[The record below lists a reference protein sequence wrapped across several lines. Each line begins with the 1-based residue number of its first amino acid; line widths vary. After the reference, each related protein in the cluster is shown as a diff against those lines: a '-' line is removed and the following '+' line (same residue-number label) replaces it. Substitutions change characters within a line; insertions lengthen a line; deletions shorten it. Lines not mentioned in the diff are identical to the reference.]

1 MKIVL
6 LVILSVMCIV
16 NLYLVNLI
24 SEKLEVID
32 DTLVDLRILYNK
44 TQLVFREIKDFFL
57 KSNSDQ

>member
-24 SEKLEVID
+24 NEKLEVID

-44 TQLVFREIKDFFL
+44 TQLVFREIKDFFMQ
-57 KSNSDQ
+57 SNSDQ

>member
-57 KSNSDQ
+57 QSNSDQ